1 MTLNEKPDS
10 SMKIV
15 KTKTL
20 PPAEGERRAM
30 RGYMGQYERAGA
42 AIYAELERGQLEWI
56 GVADRSAGI
65 VDDLVLGFNGLIV
78 GIAKCEPIFLMP
90 ELVKKLKSL

>member
-10 SMKIV
+10 SIKIV

-42 AIYAELERGQLEWI
+42 A
-56 GVADRSAGI
+56 
-65 VDDLVLGFNGLIV
+65 DLPPRLDTTL
-78 GIAKCEPIFLMP
+78 
-90 ELVKKLKSL
+90 S

>member
-15 KTKTL
+15 KTKSL

-30 RGYMGQYERAGA
+30 RGYMGQYERTGA

-56 GVADRSAGI
+56 GVAYRSASI
-65 VDDLVLGFNGLIV
+65 VDDLKGANNSVN
-78 GIAKCEPIFLMP
+78 CSN
-90 ELVKKLKSL
+90 KLAGVINVIQ